1 MVTIEIAQ
9 LDLDTSAGDVIHIR
23 DGPSSSDT
31 LLAKISG
38 NLESLPSRYIIS
50 TASRV
55 YFYFRT
61 GLSTKG
67 KGFAIRYRYG
77 CEIEYNALY
86 GNISSPAFGVANYP
100 ANQHCVYRITKPSE
114 YGPNGTPVGKS
125 LSLKFT
131 SFGVASDDFVK
142 VFDGINQS
150 PDIHSAS
157 GNSISGN
164 VPLHPFGG
172 FNEKTSPLG
181 LTLTA
186 STGSMLIQFQTSPLN
201 SAKGWLAIFSADCP
215 LLKVGLNA
223 ISNSRETT
231 FGSKVT
237 LICPVGQ
244 EFENGQTK
252 LMTECLQGGRWSI
265 PKIPNCKKR
274 YCGPVPQIDNG
285 FAVKATN
292 VTYRGIATY
301 SCYSGE

>member
-1 MVTIEIAQ
+1 MWPDVLAGGLECTYSLTAPSNRMITIELVQ
-9 LDLDTSAGDVIHIR
+9 LELDTNAGDIIHIR

-31 LLAKISG
+31 LLAKITG
-38 NLESLPSRYIIS
+38 NLDQLSSRYIIS

-55 YFYFRT
+55 YFYFKT

-100 ANQHCVYRITKPSE
+100 SNQNCVYRITKPSE
-114 YGPNGTPVGKS
+114 YNSNGLPVGKS

-131 SFGVASDDFVK
+131 HFNVASDDFVK
-142 VFDGINQS
+142 VYDGINQNL
-150 PDIHSAS
+150 DVHSVNQ
-157 GNSISGN
+157 NSISGN
-164 VPLHPFGG
+164 VPLHPFAG
-172 FNEKTSPLG
+172 FNEKASSLG

-201 SAKGWLAIFSADCP
+201 SAAGWHAVFSSDCP
-215 LLKVGLNA
+215 SLKVGTNA

-231 FGSKVT
+231 FATKVT
-237 LICPVGQ
+237 LICPIGQ

-252 LMTECLQGGRWSI
+252 LITECLQG
-265 PKIPNCKKR
+265 KL
-274 YCGPVPQIDNG
+274 
-285 FAVKATN
+285 
-292 VTYRGIATY
+292 
-301 SCYSGE
+301 